1 MAMERRF
8 RKKKQEAECVPEGH
22 SFTQESRKEAYRV
35 GPWTGIQ
42 LADDRVDE
50 EGDGKLVADKQARA
64 EDSEEVKE
72 DHDGRLLFCIQGSDS
87 LPGTVVSEKHTDKF
101 VSRGGWQMAVS
112 KKEISPCPIDAM
124 LSVIDG
130 RWKGTILWH
139 LVSTPLRPS
148 ELRRLIPE
156 ITERMLIR
164 HLQELVSDGIL
175 LRQEEEGRPPRVR
188 YCVSEYGMTLVPVLE
203 SICVWGRTHLARVAS
218 IR

>member
-1 MAMERRF
+1 
-8 RKKKQEAECVPEGH
+8 
-22 SFTQESRKEAYRV
+22 
-35 GPWTGIQ
+35 
-42 LADDRVDE
+42 
-50 EGDGKLVADKQARA
+50 
-64 EDSEEVKE
+64 
-72 DHDGRLLFCIQGSDS
+72 
-87 LPGTVVSEKHTDKF
+87 
-101 VSRGGWQMAVS
+101 MAVS
-112 KKEISPCPIDAM
+112 KKESSPCPIDAM

-175 LRQEEEGRPPRVR
+175 LRQEQEGRPPHVR

-203 SICVWGRTHLARVAS
+203 SICGWGRIHLARVAS
-218 IR
+218 IG